1 VDGAAG
7 TRPLPRPA
15 AGGAA
20 GAPEGGRW
28 IGENVYAVHET
39 LDFDDQPGGGITA
52 YARDPGTGELTA
64 LNARATLGDSPC
76 HVTLDRSGRF
86 VLNANYGVDAG
97 SVTVHRIEPDGRLG
111 EMTDHVEHIASG
123 ATARPGHP
131 TARPPPRDG
140 QGCQAW
146 ARQLNQANSRQAP
159 VDGSQRARAAG
170 PARTAVEM
178 D

>member
-1 VDGAAG
+1 
-7 TRPLPRPA
+7 
-15 AGGAA
+15 
-20 GAPEGGRW
+20 
-28 IGENVYAVHET
+28 
-39 LDFDDQPGGGITA
+39 
-52 YARDPGTGELTA
+52 
-64 LNARATLGDSPC
+64 
-76 HVTLDRSGRF
+76 

-140 QGCQAW
+140 QGCQAQ

-159 VDGSQRARAAG
+159 VDGSN
-170 PARTAVEM
+170 TANRLQQALVEGAWRR
-178 D
+178 